1 MTRRC
6 KNDRYSCRLSDED
19 EKDSSHLRQLGVIF
33 KRHILPIT
41 VAFATDIMTTRR
53 KNDRYSCRLSDGSEF
68 LKKYI
73 YILNIYKPPT
83 CQNINKLE
91 ALFMLLNALFT
102 CHIAKVY
109 FISSLSWNERGK
121 RNYNL

>member
-1 MTRRC
+1 
-6 KNDRYSCRLSDED
+6 
-19 EKDSSHLRQLGVIF
+19 
-33 KRHILPIT
+33 
-41 VAFATDIMTTRR
+41 MTTRR

-68 LKKYI
+68 FKKKN
-73 YILNIYKPPT
+73 ILNIYKSPT

-109 FISSLSWNERGK
+109 FISSLSWNERGN

>member
-1 MTRRC
+1 MTRRR
-6 KNDRYSCRLSDED
+6 KNDRYSCRLSDGYE
-19 EKDSSHLRQLGVIF
+19 EESSHLRQLDLIF
-33 KRHILPIT
+33 KCHVLPIT
-41 VAFATDIMTTRR
+41 VTFATDSMTTRR

-68 LKKYI
+68 KKNI

-109 FISSLSWNERGK
+109 FISSLSWNERGN